1 MAPPTGSS
9 SKPRDAR
16 DTREEILKVASG
28 FLQTR
33 GFSAF
38 SYAHIAEAL
47 DVKPAAIHYHF
58 ATKTDLGLALIERFR
73 ARYRRWM
80 DEADDQGLSAA
91 QKLEGYIRIATRFA
105 EDTSGPAG
113 AAGRICPAG
122 ALEAEL
128 GAIPPEMQ
136 DAVRAMVE
144 EIYAWL
150 ARVLDQGKKEGVFSF
165 EGSATDMATFIA
177 SAIQGGLQVGRALG
191 KPRFDAVLRQI
202 KRTLAA

>member
-1 MAPPTGSS
+1 MATQT
-9 SKPRDAR
+9 AR

-38 SYAHIAEAL
+38 SYAHIAETL

-58 ATKTDLGLALIERFR
+58 ATKADLGLALIERYR
-73 ARYRRWM
+73 ARYKRWM
-80 DEADDQGLSAA
+80 DEADESGLLATP
-91 QKLEGYIRIATRFA
+91 KLDGYVRIATRFS
-105 EDTSGPAG
+105 EDGSGK
-113 AAGRICPAG
+113 IPAG

-136 DAVRAMVE
+136 DAVRDMVE
-144 EIYAWL
+144 EVYAWL
-150 ARVLDQGKKEGVFSF
+150 ARVLDDGRKAGAFAF
-165 EGSATDMATFIA
+165 EGSPHDMATFIA
-177 SAIQGGLQVGRALG
+177 SALQGGLQVGRALG

>member
-1 MAPPTGSS
+1 MA
-9 SKPRDAR
+9 SKDR
-16 DTREEILKVASG
+16 DTRDEILKVASHL
-28 FLQTR
+28 LQTR

-38 SYAHIAEAL
+38 SYAHIAETL

-58 ATKTDLGLALIERFR
+58 ASKTDLGLALIDRFR

-80 DEADDQGLSAA
+80 DEADDQGLSA
-91 QKLEGYIRIATRFA
+91 QDKLDGYIRIATRFA
-105 EDTSGPAG
+105 EDGSGK
-113 AAGRICPAG
+113 ICPAG

-136 DAVRAMVE
+136 KAVSAMVNE
-144 EIYAWL
+144 VYTWL
-150 ARVLDQGKKEGVFSF
+150 AKVLDEGRKAGAFHF

-177 SAIQGGLQVGRALG
+177 SALQGGLQVGRALG

-202 KRTLAA
+202 RRSLAA